1 MQVLSIMSMKTKDDL
16 KIGNINIKSFTENK
30 IRLENYQE
38 ASKFT
43 KEDVTNLKK
52 ESSI

>member
-1 MQVLSIMSMKTKDDL
+1 MKNKDGL
-16 KIGNINIKSFTENK
+16 EIGNINIMSLTKHK

-43 KEDVTNLKK
+43 KHIIRLENYQEASKFT
-52 ESSI
+52 